1 LIIKENDLFHYLKIA
16 KKAALISGKFLQK
29 NYKKIYKIEEKGIRD
44 VVTEIDK
51 KSEKLLKEYFLKK
64 TPKINFFGE
73 ESGGIIHDLSWV
85 VDPLDG
91 TKNYIHKIPYF
102 GVSIALCLDL
112 IPVVGVVYF
121 PLINK
126 LYWAVT
132 DFGAFLKIDNKVLK
146 LKVSKTDNISQSF
159 LATGFPHSKSH
170 LVSNYIVELEY
181 ILKKVSAVRRLG
193 SASYDLC
200 CVADGTFDAFWEYGL
215 ESWDMA
221 AAALIAKEA
230 GAHLSTTSGKDWNVK
245 SDSIFVSNQ
254 ALANQILDIIKS
266 SHL

>member
-1 LIIKENDLFHYLKIA
+1 LIIDEKELNNYLKIA
-16 KKAALISGKFLQK
+16 KKAALLSGNFLRK

-51 KSEKLLKEYFLKK
+51 KSEKLVKDYFQKH
-64 TPKINFFGE
+64 TPEVNFFGE
-73 ESGGIIHDLSWV
+73 EFGGKIHNLTWV

-112 IPVVGVVYF
+112 IPIVGVVYF

-126 LYWAVT
+126 LYWALSNS
-132 DFGAFLKIDNKVLK
+132 GAFLKINNKVLK
-146 LKVSKTDNISQSF
+146 LHVSKIDNISQSF

-170 LVSNYIVELEY
+170 LVSNYIVELES
-181 ILKKVSAVRRLG
+181 ILKNVSAVRRLG
-193 SASYDLC
+193 SAAYDLC
-200 CVADGTFDAFWEYGL
+200 SVAEGTFDAFWEYGL

-221 AAALIAKEA
+221 AGALIAKEA
-230 GAHLSTTSGKDWNVK
+230 GAYLCTASGNDWNVK

-254 ALANQILDIIKS
+254 AISKQLLYIINS
-266 SHL
+266 AHS